1 MAQIIKHRRGNLE
14 VLKDATTRAGELLVV
29 TGSSGLGTIANGASL
44 VFVGIDGS
52 TATPVNK
59 ILQGTTVPDLTGA
72 SYNTHVDGIP
82 FYDTDDNK
90 LYILNKGG
98 NIEVKA
104 SPETGGTGIVS
115 GSSQVSSSFEQVGN
129 GIVSG
134 AAQINSLINDTIA
147 ATIVAEI
154 DNDEI
159 PIAKLAEDAITISGT
174 SVTLGGAITDETLF
188 GGTGVVTGSA
198 QITNI
203 ANSQLAGSIA
213 NAKLA
218 NSAITISGTSVSL
231 GGSITDE
238 TLFGGTGVISGSSQV
253 SLSGFD
259 TDDLSEG
266 SSNLYYTDA
275 RVKTKLDAEGVLSG
289 STHAGNQTFSNNVTI
304 SGDLDV
310 AGTTTYT
317 STNNVNIGDN
327 ILELNFGGS
336 ATTGG
341 ILVKDATGTTTSG
354 SLLWDASNDYWTAGA
369 LGSEVQ
375 IALVNGTY
383 SGLRAQSTTKGDVGL
398 GNVEN
403 TALSTW
409 GGSTNITSLGTI
421 STGTWQGSV
430 ITSAYLDSDTA
441 HLSGTQTFSGA
452 KSFSSAVNIDDTTQ
466 STSKTTGA
474 LIVDGGVGIV
484 KTLNVGE
491 DVVAYASS
499 DERLKNNIQPISNPL
514 EKINQISGNSFVWNE
529 EKQNIYKG
537 KDYGVIAQEIE
548 NILPELVETR
558 ESGYKA
564 VKYEKLVSLLIEGI
578 KELSKEVEKLK
589 NK

>member
-1 MAQIIKHRRGNLE
+1 MI
-14 VLKDATTRAGELLVV
+14 
-29 TGSSGLGTIANGASL
+29 
-44 VFVGIDGS
+44 
-52 TATPVNK
+52 
-59 ILQGTTVPDLTGA
+59 LTG
-72 SYNTHVDGIP
+72 
-82 FYDTDDNK
+82 DTISAE
-90 LYILNKGG
+90 LIGG
-98 NIEVKA
+98 V
-104 SPETGGTGIVS
+104 VS
-115 GSSQVSSSFEQVGN
+115 GSS
-129 GIVSG
+129 
-134 AAQINSLINDTIA
+134 
-147 ATIVAEI
+147 
-154 DNDEI
+154 
-159 PIAKLAEDAITISGT
+159 
-174 SVTLGGAITDETLF
+174 
-188 GGTGVVTGSA
+188 

-466 STSKTTGA
+466 STSKTTGCM
-474 LIVDGGVGIV
+474 IIDGGVGIA

-499 DERLKNNIQPISNPL
+499 DERYKDNVTPIENPND
-514 EKINQISGNSFVWNE
+514 KIKQIGGYTFDWNDKHE
-529 EKQNIYKG
+529 IFKG
-537 KDYGVIAQEIE
+537 QHDVGVIAQEIE
-548 NILPELVETR
+548 KVLPEIVETR
-558 ESGYKA
+558 DNGFKA
-564 VKYEKLVSLLIEGI
+564 VKYEKIVALLIESN
-578 KELSKEVEKLK
+578 KELIKRIEELE
-589 NK
+589 NKIS